1 MENCIWMENDRKM
14 ITFYYC
20 SQVKAE
26 GKVKG
31 DIKRNS
37 HDHNNDGDDDD
48 DDNDDDHWLSITW
61 W

>member
-1 MENCIWMENDRKM
+1 MENNRKM
-14 ITFYYC
+14 ITFYNC

>member
-1 MENCIWMENDRKM
+1 MENNRKM
-14 ITFYYC
+14 IHYC

-26 GKVKG
+26 GKVKA

-48 DDNDDDHWLSITW
+48 DDDH
-61 W
+61 

>member
-1 MENCIWMENDRKM
+1 MENNRKM
-14 ITFYYC
+14 ITFYNC

-37 HDHNNDGDDDD
+37 HDHKYDGDDDD
-48 DDNDDDHWLSITW
+48 DDDHWLSITW